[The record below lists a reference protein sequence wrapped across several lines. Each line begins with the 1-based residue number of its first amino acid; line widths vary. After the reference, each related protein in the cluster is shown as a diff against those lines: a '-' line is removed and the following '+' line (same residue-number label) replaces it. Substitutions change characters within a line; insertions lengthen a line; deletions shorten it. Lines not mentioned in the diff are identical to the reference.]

1 MLARCCLVLFCIAQL
16 TAATFVAVGIGTNS
30 IASSLD
36 GLTWTGQGTDVFP
49 GGSPSGGNSV
59 AYSTSQGRWVAVG
72 QSSNN
77 TIASSTDGRIWTAQ
91 GASVFTDGYGVVF
104 SESQRLWVALGSRS
118 GSIAHSADGLSWTSV
133 SPPPLSSAGVFA
145 AFSEIKSR
153 WVAVGSGDNTIATSP
168 DGKIWTGLGR
178 SIFNVGI
185 GVAYSA
191 FQDQWIAVGVGS
203 NSIASSPD
211 GMTWTGQGRDV
222 FSIAR
227 GVAFSAVQNRWV
239 ALGSGTNSIASSTDG
254 ITWTGHGTSI
264 FTTGHFVIYSE
275 SENLWI
281 ALGEGPNTIAT
292 SVNGMTWTGQGA
304 TVFSSVGLGIA
315 YAPDAITLTLSSEVP
330 ETRSTTPT
338 LTTAMT
344 TTATTPPAI
353 ASTATSITTSTATGI
368 VTTSGETFSDG
379 VTSGIT
385 TPETTTPTPTSSA
398 VGAPDCDPAP
408 CGTRSTCGLS
418 SGGLSICQ
426 CGYGW
431 VGSDAVG
438 FKSIDPAD
446 CSIADLDRRR
456 AACTYPS
463 LESNSTAFIPEPVID
478 AGAEAGDFFVSVTV
492 SPLAGS
498 QPLAVSFRN
507 PTDATECGLLPQLL
521 GQGVWSQELLVPSCD
536 ARYELRSPF
545 AAVISNHSECWS
557 VETEAGVSIDS
568 LLAGQVSVS
577 RRTYSTL
584 METVHRVDGAQ
595 LIDGPLLRDGRSTT
609 TLTQRF
615 QRQVTISV
623 PTSIAIASDAF
634 LIQGFI
640 QYRLREMLYD
650 VVSNQITLVVET
662 RVPDGVTLADFPT
675 TSIYPTGS
683 PISIVS
689 TVPGA
694 CLSAADVGFEVGKCT
709 QLFEVLVASTECSV
723 ADHGFVLPVSIACT
737 PAAPLPSCGSNV
749 TLGTPTATLPRPL
762 PIDFDFCPIVQ
773 VLDVL
778 PTLTLYPSDADRL
791 AASNA
796 LAAGSQAAF
805 GAILKAR
812 FGVSSSVGT
821 ISSINVTRV
830 GIYLSDVS
838 AVFDLPV
845 PSAPIVGALPTY
857 DFDVPVQLPL
867 RAGFSYWAILEA
879 TVQFQD
885 SGQLVRVSTLT
896 RARSDPSESLAS
908 QSIAFGVLPRLQ
920 DAAVSDTPVTVA
932 IVAGVVA
939 GVLVVAAAVLFL
951 IFLARRRRK
960 KRREDESSQMA
971 TSVELGDMPLPLSPE
986 GTGSSLRGEPSEV
999 AAFIRGRRHEN
1010 TQ

>member
-16 TAATFVAVGIGTNS
+16 TAATFVAVGAGTNS
-30 IASSLD
+30 IASSPD

-49 GGSPSGGNSV
+49 GTGFSGGHAV
-59 AYSTSQGRWVAVG
+59 AYSASQGRWIAVGYGSGPDTIVSSTDGKNWTGQGKSTLSIAVGVVFSESQNLWVALGQGIDNNIAHSADGFTWTPVSSPFSSYGIFAAFSEDPNRWVAVG
-72 QSSNN
+72 EGRHWIATSSNGIRWSGRDTSIFSRGIGVAFSAFQNQWIAVGEGDNSIASSPDGVTWTGQGTNVFSRADGVAFSAVQKRWVAVGLGNN
-77 TIASSTDGRIWTAQ
+77 TIASSTDG
-91 GASVFTDGYGVVF
+91 
-104 SESQRLWVALGSRS
+104 
-118 GSIAHSADGLSWTSV
+118 
-133 SPPPLSSAGVFA
+133 
-145 AFSEIKSR
+145 K
-153 WVAVGSGDNTIATSP
+153 N
-168 DGKIWTGLGR
+168 
-178 SIFNVGI
+178 
-185 GVAYSA
+185 
-191 FQDQWIAVGVGS
+191 
-203 NSIASSPD
+203 
-211 GMTWTGQGRDV
+211 
-222 FSIAR
+222 
-227 GVAFSAVQNRWV
+227 
-239 ALGSGTNSIASSTDG
+239 
-254 ITWTGHGTSI
+254 WTGHGTSI
-264 FTTGHFVIYSE
+264 FTTRGHFVIYSE

-281 ALGEGPNTIAT
+281 ALGEGTNTIAT
-292 SVNGMTWTGQGA
+292 SVDGMTWTGQGA
-304 TVFSSVGLGIA
+304 TVFSTVGLGIA
-315 YAPDAITLTLSSEVP
+315 YAPDL
-330 ETRSTTPT
+330 R
-338 LTTAMT
+338 
-344 TTATTPPAI
+344 
-353 ASTATSITTSTATGI
+353 ASTDIEDTKLSETSTPG
-368 VTTSGETFSDG
+368 
-379 VTSGIT
+379 
-385 TPETTTPTPTSSA
+385 TPTTTPTSTSSA
-398 VGAPDCDPAP
+398 GPICDPAL
-408 CGTRSTCGLS
+408 CGPGSTCSVS
-418 SGGLSICQ
+418 SDSLTICQ
-426 CGYGW
+426 CAYGW
-431 VGSDAVG
+431 IGANAVA
-438 FKSIDPAD
+438 FKSIDPLE
-446 CSIADLDRRR
+446 CNVADLDRRR

-498 QPLAVSFRN
+498 QPLEVSFRN

-557 VETEAGVSIDS
+557 VEAQDGVSVDS
-568 LLAGQVSVS
+568 LVAGQVSVS

-709 QLFEVLVASTECSV
+709 QLFEVLVASTGCSLS
-723 ADHGFVLPVSIACT
+723 DHGFVLPVSIACT

-791 AASNA
+791 ADSNA

-879 TVQFQD
+879 TVQFQE
-885 SGQLVRVSTLT
+885 SGQLVRVSTLS

-932 IVAGVVA
+932 IVAGVIA